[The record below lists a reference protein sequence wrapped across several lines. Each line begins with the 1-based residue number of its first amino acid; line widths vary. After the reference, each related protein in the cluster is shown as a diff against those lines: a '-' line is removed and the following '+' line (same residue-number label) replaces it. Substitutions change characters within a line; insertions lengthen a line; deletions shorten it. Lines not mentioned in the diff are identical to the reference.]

1 MSILGIVIRVRRE
14 HLDEIRQQLMR
25 VPGVD
30 LAPDAGDGRL
40 AATIESTALTPAA
53 ATMGEMAQW
62 PRVLS
67 LSLVF
72 EHSEPEAAEPG
83 SADPADSADFDFRAW
98 RGAVG
103 DFARRQA
110 PQPPLSPSPVST
122 SAAQGAGEA
131 R

>member
-1 MSILGIVIRVRRE
+1 MSVLGVVIRVRPE
-14 HLDEIRQQLMR
+14 HLDEVKERLMR

-53 ATMGEMAQW
+53 TAMGDIAQW
-62 PRVLS
+62 PRVMN

-72 EHSEPEAAEPG
+72 EHSDAEPAG
-83 SADPADSADFDFRAW
+83 PESADFDFRAW
-98 RGAVG
+98 RGSVG

-110 PQPPLSPSPVST
+110 QASNPSPSPVST
-122 SAAQGAGEA
+122 SAAEGAGEA